1 MQPMRTLDDL
11 DLDALHSVVT
21 FVRVDFNVP
30 LADGGVADSAR
41 LEAALPTLAELRRAG
56 AKLLLASHCGR
67 PGGKPVPELSLRP
80 VAEELER
87 LLGAPVVFAE
97 DCVGEAVENALS
109 VLAPG
114 SVALLENLRFHG
126 GEKAN
131 DPEFAAGLAAPAEVF
146 VNDAFG
152 TAHRAHASTVGVAE
166 RLERRAAGRLL
177 VREVEVLEALLADP
191 ERPFAAVLGGAK
203 ISGKADTLKNLLPRV
218 DLVILGGAMANTFLA
233 ARGMELGRSLVEP
246 ERLALA
252 GEIRSLV
259 EPERIALAGEILSE
273 AEERGVRVVLPVDL
287 VVTDDL
293 KQPGR
298 ADTVAAT
305 AVPPDLMAVDVG
317 PATCAAIA
325 ADLATARTI
334 FWNGPMGVFERPP
347 FDAGTKAVA
356 AAVAD
361 SDARSVIGGGETL
374 AAARRA
380 GVVERIGHVSTGGGA
395 ALKLLAGQSLPGVEI
410 LRRSA

>member
-1 MQPMRTLDDL
+1 MEPMRSLDDL

-30 LADGGVADSAR
+30 LADGKVADTAR
-41 LEAALPTLAELRRAG
+41 LEAALPTLTELRRAG
-56 AKLLLASHCGR
+56 ARLLLASHCGR
-67 PGGKPVPELSLRP
+67 PGGKRVPEMSLRP

-87 LLGAPVVFAE
+87 LLDAPVVFAE
-97 DCVGEAVENALS
+97 DCVGEPVEKALS

-114 SVALLENLRFHG
+114 SVALLENLRFHA

-131 DPEFAAGLAAPAEVF
+131 DAEFAARLAAPAEVF

-166 RLERRAAGRLL
+166 LLERRAAGRLL
-177 VREVEVLEALLADP
+177 VREVEILEALLAAP

-218 DLVILGGAMANTFLA
+218 DLVVLGGAMANTFLA
-233 ARGMELGRSLVEP
+233 AGGLELGRSLVE
-246 ERLALA
+246 A
-252 GEIRSLV
+252 
-259 EPERIALAGEILSE
+259 ERIELAGEILAE

-287 VVTDDL
+287 VVTDNL
-293 KQPGR
+293 EEPGR
-298 ADTVAAT
+298 VETVAAT
-305 AVPPDLMAVDVG
+305 AVPADLMAVDIG
-317 PATCAAIA
+317 PETCAAIA
-325 ADLATARTI
+325 GELAAARTI
-334 FWNGPMGVFERPP
+334 FWNGPMGVFEKPP
-347 FDAGTKAVA
+347 FDTGTKAVA
-356 AAVAD
+356 ESVAAGAG
-361 SDARSVIGGGETL
+361 RSVIGGGETL

-380 GVVERIGHVSTGGGA
+380 GVAERIGHVSTGGGA

-410 LRRSA
+410 LRRS

>member
-1 MQPMRTLDDL
+1 MQTMRTLDDL

-30 LADGGVADSAR
+30 LADGEVADNAR

-56 AKLLLASHCGR
+56 ARLLLASHCGR
-67 PGGKPVPELSLRP
+67 PKGRRVPEMSLAP

-97 DCVGEAVENALS
+97 DCVGEAVEKAVSL
-109 VLAPG
+109 LAPG
-114 SVALLENLRFHG
+114 SVALLENLRFHA

-131 DPEFAAGLAAPAEVF
+131 DPEFAARLAAPAAVY

-177 VREVEVLEALLADP
+177 VREVEVLEALLAEP

-203 ISGKADTLKNLLPRV
+203 ISGKADTLENLLPRV
-218 DLVILGGAMANTFLA
+218 DLVVLGGAMANTFLA
-233 ARGMELGRSLVEP
+233 ARGLELGRSLVEP
-246 ERLALA
+246 ERVDLA
-252 GEIRSLV
+252 GQI
-259 EPERIALAGEILSE
+259 LAE
-273 AEERGVRVVLPVDL
+273 AEERGVEVVLPADL

-293 KQPGR
+293 ESPGR
-298 ADTVAAT
+298 VETVPVT
-305 AVPPDLMAVDVG
+305 AVPADLMAVDIG
-317 PATCAAIA
+317 PETRGAV
-325 ADLATARTI
+325 ADRLASCRTI
-334 FWNGPMGVFERPP
+334 FWNGPMGVFEQPP
-347 FDAGTKAVA
+347 FDDGTKAVA
-356 AAVAD
+356 AAVATG
-361 SDARSVIGGGETL
+361 AGRSVIGGGETL

-380 GVVERIGHVSTGGGA
+380 GVADRIGHVSTGGGA
-395 ALKLLAGQSLPGVEI
+395 ALELLAGQALPGVEI
-410 LRRSA
+410 LRRRP

>member
-1 MQPMRTLDDL
+1 MAPMRTLDDL
-11 DLDALHSVVT
+11 DLDALHSVVVL
-21 FVRVDFNVP
+21 VRVDFNVP
-30 LADGGVADSAR
+30 LADGRVADSAR
-41 LEAALPTLAELRRAG
+41 LEATLPTLAELRRGG

-67 PGGKPVPELSLRP
+67 PGGERVPELSLRP
-80 VAEELER
+80 VAAELER
-87 LLGAPVVFAE
+87 LLEAPVVFAD
-97 DCVGEAVENALS
+97 DCVGEAVEKTIPL
-109 VLAPG
+109 LAPG
-114 SVALLENLRFHG
+114 SVALLENLRFHA

-131 DPEFAAGLAAPAEVF
+131 DPDFAARLAAPAEIF

-218 DLVILGGAMANTFLA
+218 DLVVLGGAMANTFLA

-246 ERLALA
+246 ERIDLA
-252 GEIRSLV
+252 R
-259 EPERIALAGEILSE
+259 EILAE
-273 AEERGVRVVLPVDL
+273 AEERGVRVVLPSDL

-293 KQPGR
+293 DRPCR
-298 ADTVAAT
+298 VETVPAV
-305 AVPPDLMAVDVG
+305 AVPAEMMAVDIG
-317 PATCAAIA
+317 PETRAVIA
-325 ADLATARTI
+325 AQLAAPRTI

-347 FDAGTKAVA
+347 FDAGTTAVA

-361 SDARSVIGGGETL
+361 SAARSVIGGGETL

-380 GVVERIGHVSTGGGA
+380 GVAERIDHISTGGGA

-410 LRRSA
+410 LRRSS